1 MTDDQEGK
9 IKEGTIAEFMRK
21 RTQLVGFEFGHWKH
35 VQYAAEFM
43 DNAIDAVESFQ
54 WEQLKKGSKTAFSV
68 DKDFDVIKFGNKL
81 NEDLI
86 KEIEGEGYKTSEMEL
101 KTEIS
106 QKKYILTE
114 GKPTEKRDKK
124 KKEKLV
130 KNLVLDM
137 EKLLQPFE
145 NIVDI
150 EPIVIIKLTES
161 EAPSVLTDELG
172 KKNIMRYTFEIFDNG
187 TGMNRSDLRKF
198 GIYLASSKSVK
209 LKQTRGSQGF
219 GAPSAFSDSQ
229 NTTGEPIIAVSKTQF
244 DVYATASQFFT
255 TSKNEKKYVVPHTE
269 IETSFLHG
277 TYIKLNY
284 LNIKYISRY
293 VDDYI
298 KKTAL
303 MNPHVTIKYIDPN
316 NENFNYSRRVNIFPS
331 EPKYALPHP
340 SSVNIGDFQDYITK
354 SEHKTISSFLQDSFV
369 RMSSKIAKTITNK
382 AERQLEEKLNL
393 LVVDKFYINRA
404 PKLTSP
410 IYLMRYEPRVWGK
423 STQKR
428 DHLITYKIE
437 NIDLKKNYWELINQF
452 NEKCKEIEEIQKKI
466 KSQRKKFDK
475 EKISKGQEKDIKK
488 VITNFKN
495 SIKKIDNEK
504 DEVKKKLEEKFKNIK
519 DGITEIKSPEVRK
532 KNLELIKK
540 VVISKTK
547 PVEITSDQF
556 NELFLAFK
564 SIKYL
569 SPPTDTAIPIGSTIL
584 KNILIDE
591 YNLNV
596 STNLEDID
604 ESKIDLQ
611 SITEN
616 ETQREINE
624 MMPKD
629 FVAAETRSPTSG
641 KGLAFVVEAALA
653 YKDGLESPKLPR
665 EALLRYVNRTSKLR
679 DSADCAIM
687 KAAQSVKWKENYKL
701 DVYDNGLPK
710 GPLRLIINVSGP
722 FVHLMFKSQS
732 KNALAEDEI
741 LMTEIKLTLQKIGL
755 QIKSYL
761 NRREKIRKGMDR
773 EKKILKYI
781 PIFVNS
787 LYNIAKNE
795 DKYKNKLK
803 KVELENL
810 LRSAIGEKPEKVL
823 LPEVPIVEKPPIIP
837 SKIISKLPKPAI
849 KVPQISPK
857 PQPEKIIT
865 PSIQTK
871 IPALMG
877 KIPVTIPKKTSTP
890 KKLTTTPLI
899 SKPKTYQPI
908 PMAKKPGT
916 PQKITPI
923 KKPLTKTVQTS
934 LPIITT
940 EKTFSI
946 LNDEWQSIKH
956 LIFRLGI
963 SDMMDARLLQV
974 KLKQLERENKVL
986 VNIQSGKKYW
996 KLKK

>member
-1 MTDDQEGK
+1 
-9 IKEGTIAEFMRK
+9 
-21 RTQLVGFEFGHWKH
+21 
-35 VQYAAEFM
+35 
-43 DNAIDAVESFQ
+43 
-54 WEQLKKGSKTAFSV
+54 
-68 DKDFDVIKFGNKL
+68 
-81 NEDLI
+81 
-86 KEIEGEGYKTSEMEL
+86 
-101 KTEIS
+101 
-106 QKKYILTE
+106 
-114 GKPTEKRDKK
+114 
-124 KKEKLV
+124 
-130 KNLVLDM
+130 
-137 EKLLQPFE
+137 
-145 NIVDI
+145 
-150 EPIVIIKLTES
+150 
-161 EAPSVLTDELG
+161 
-172 KKNIMRYTFEIFDNG
+172 
-187 TGMNRSDLRKF
+187 
-198 GIYLASSKSVK
+198 
-209 LKQTRGSQGF
+209 
-219 GAPSAFSDSQ
+219 
-229 NTTGEPIIAVSKTQF
+229 
-244 DVYATASQFFT
+244 
-255 TSKNEKKYVVPHTE
+255 
-269 IETSFLHG
+269 
-277 TYIKLNY
+277 
-284 LNIKYISRY
+284 
-293 VDDYI
+293 
-298 KKTAL
+298 
-303 MNPHVTIKYIDPN
+303 
-316 NENFNYSRRVNIFPS
+316 
-331 EPKYALPHP
+331 
-340 SSVNIGDFQDYITK
+340 
-354 SEHKTISSFLQDSFV
+354 
-369 RMSSKIAKTITNK
+369 
-382 AERQLEEKLNL
+382 
-393 LVVDKFYINRA
+393 
-404 PKLTSP
+404 
-410 IYLMRYEPRVWGK
+410 MRYEPRVWGK
-423 STQKR
+423 SAKKR
-428 DHLITYKIE
+428 DQLITYKI
-437 NIDLKKNYWELINQF
+437 NDIDKKKIYWDLIEQF
-452 NEKCKEIEEIQKKI
+452 NQKCKKIKGIQKKI
-466 KSQRKKFDK
+466 KSTKKGFEK
-475 EKISKGQEKDIKK
+475 EKITKKRENLIKK
-488 VITNFKN
+488 
-495 SIKKIDNEK
+495 SIDNLNNEIERNEKQK
-504 DEVKKKLEEKFKNIK
+504 DEIKKKLEEKFKNIK

-532 KNLELIKK
+532 KNSELIKK
-540 VVISKTK
+540 VLISKTK

-564 SIKYL
+564 SMKYL
-569 SPPTDTAIPIGSTIL
+569 SPPTDTAIPISSTIL

-596 STNLEDID
+596 STNLD

-611 SITEN
+611 NITEN

-653 YKDGLESPKLPR
+653 YKEGLESPKLPR
-665 EALLRYVNRTSKLR
+665 DALLRYVNRTSKLR

-755 QIKSYL
+755 KIKSYL

-787 LYNIAKNE
+787 LYNIAKKE

-810 LRSAIGEKPEKVL
+810 LRSAIGEKPKKVL

-837 SKIISKLPKPAI
+837 PKIISKIPKPAI

-857 PQPEKIIT
+857 PQPAKIIT
-865 PSIQTK
+865 PSIKTK
-871 IPALMG
+871 VPTSIG
-877 KIPVTIPKKTSTP
+877 KIPTTIPKKTSTP
-890 KKLTTTPLI
+890 KKLITKPLI
-899 SKPKTYQPI
+899 SKPKISQPI
-908 PMAKKPGT
+908 PMAKKLGT

-923 KKPLTKTVQTS
+923 KKPLRKTVQTS

-940 EKTFSI
+940 EKIFSI
-946 LNDEWQSIKH
+946 LYDEWQSIKH